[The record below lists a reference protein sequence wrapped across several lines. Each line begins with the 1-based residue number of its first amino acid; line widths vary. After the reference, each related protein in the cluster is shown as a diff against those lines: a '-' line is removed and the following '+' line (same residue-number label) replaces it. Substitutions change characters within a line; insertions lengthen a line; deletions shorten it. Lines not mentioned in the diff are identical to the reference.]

1 MFYGSM
7 VAIVTPFKNGK
18 IDEASFKKLIDR
30 QIENG
35 TSAIIPC
42 GTTGESATLTHAEHD
57 QVIRLAVE
65 FVNKK
70 AKVLAGAGSNATHE
84 AVRLNQSAE
93 KLGADGTLHITP
105 YYNRPNQ
112 EGLYQHFKAVA
123 ESSSI
128 PVVLYNVP
136 GRTGVNMLPETVARL
151 SGISNIIG
159 IKEAAGNLDQVKKL
173 VQLCPKDFIV
183 LSGEDALTLD
193 MYQLGAQ
200 GSISVTAN
208 VAPKECAAQWSF
220 FKKGQIK
227 EATEVTEKLMPLH
240 KIMFCDTNPIPVKAA
255 LAMMGLI
262 TEEYRLP
269 LVPLSKDLK
278 EKLKKALQDFG
289 IKI

>member
-18 IDEASFKKLIDR
+18 IDEAAFKKLIDR

-84 AVRLNQSAE
+84 AVRLNKSAE

-173 VQLCPKDFIV
+173 IELCPKDFLV
-183 LSGEDALTLD
+183 LSGEDALTFD
-193 MYQLGAQ
+193 MYQMGAR

-208 VAPKECAAQWSF
+208 VAPKECALQWDYFKNGKIGEAQ
-220 FKKGQIK
+220 KI
-227 EATEVTEKLMPLH
+227 TEQLMPLH

-269 LVPLSKDLK
+269 LVSLSKDLK